1 MDLASAFVEVKVL
14 SIVSDVSD
22 TWMFSGEKNILSRL
36 PFRGFSDPCPYKW
49 VCTSS
54 KKCVDWNYCFV
65 WEFAQKI
72 TNATLKIDT
81 FFSYLVTPVFHQQCL
96 YLTGLYDFFYK
107 QPLCLCTEREPMPCV
122 LWKLQWSVAY
132 YKRSDLAVVVTVAD
146 LMEKTLLSSRLNVG
160 ISWIFILNQ
169 TLR

>member
-1 MDLASAFVEVKVL
+1 MSVFLLWLPIGHRLHQLETSICLFFSHGSSQCFRRGEGIEHCVWCFRYMDVFGGKKHFVKVT
-14 SIVSDVSD
+14 VQ
-22 TWMFSGEKNILSRL
+22 GILWSL
-36 PFRGFSDPCPYKW
+36 PYKW

-107 QPLCLCTEREPMPCV
+107 HPLCLCTEREPMPCV
-122 LWKLQWSVAY
+122 L
-132 YKRSDLAVVVTVAD
+132 
-146 LMEKTLLSSRLNVG
+146 
-160 ISWIFILNQ
+160 
-169 TLR
+169 